1 MPRQATTGRVPV
13 KTNLIN
19 GLFFD
24 GVAGIGTATAPA
36 DVKIAT
42 KTVRVILRPTRLY
55 SSTVGIFGLNT
66 ANWYLAFAGS
76 AYRYSYFDA
85 SGVQKIAGSS
95 VGTVIANVNQ
105 EIVMVHSND
114 GVPGGDVYLDFY
126 LDGVFTN
133 RVTNPAG
140 DGGGA
145 WGTALTVGAA
155 VGVRSSHTLYLAEVY
170 NTALTAQDI
179 ADLWINKTIS
189 TTPIHQYIPN
199 ASASTL
205 SDTGSGTTTDLALSS
220 TFLTNDVP
228 FAPRS
233 AQTGRVPAVGR
244 IPVA

>member
-1 MPRQATTGRVPV
+1 MPRNATAGRLPI

-24 GVAGIGTATAPA
+24 GTAGVGTATAPA

-85 SGVQKIAGSS
+85 SGVQKVGGSTA
-95 VGTVIANVNQ
+95 GTVVANVPQ
-105 EIVMVHSND
+105 EVVMVHSND
-114 GVPGGDVYLDFY
+114 GVAGGEVYLDFY
-126 LDGVFTN
+126 IKGVFIN
-133 RVTNPAG
+133 RVTNTNG

-155 VGVRSSHTLYLAEVY
+155 VGVRSASSIYLAEIY
-170 NTALTAQDI
+170 ASALTAQDV
-179 ADLWINKTIS
+179 ADLWINKPIATM
-189 TTPIHQYIPN
+189 PIHQYIPN

-220 TFLTNDVP
+220 TFLTNDAP
-228 FAPRS
+228 FMERT
-233 AQTGRVPAVGR
+233 AQVGRIAESGR
-244 IPVA
+244 IPVT